1 MLCRT
6 ECSHFWYSPRK
17 RGEYHRPR
25 IQERK
30 GKLVFLFF
38 LESLG
43 CQRISTEI
51 LWHQNDAKFS
61 QNPDA
66 KVLGGVGTFFQEG
79 SDLPRYPSIT
89 NITKINQNLYEQTPK
104 GDAFHKTSPFFYQSN
119 CSNAARS
126 SWLVD
131 QQVAKRTTVWF
142 SSAFSQ
148 KSKPTFSRKAAS

>member
-1 MLCRT
+1 MKFPKAFRLQSCRT
-6 ECSHFWYSPRK
+6 VCSHFWYSPRK

-43 CQRISTEI
+43 CQRISSEI

-89 NITKINQNLYEQTPK
+89 NITKINQNLYYYRK
-104 GDAFHKTSPFFYQSN
+104 SK
-119 CSNAARS
+119 
-126 SWLVD
+126 
-131 QQVAKRTTVWF
+131 VAKNQPYTVTEP
-142 SSAFSQ
+142 
-148 KSKPTFSRKAAS
+148 KRN